1 MAKGGKSNPSQKG
14 PRGPFFLETGAIHGQ
29 ALSRAAPG
37 AIRAM
42 VTLSHGLAIMGRQE
56 ITWPPLGRPDGRPN
70 GKRMAATGRD
80 RPRREAKRREARGGG
95 ESRREACAP
104 KAAIGVFP

>member
-1 MAKGGKSNPSQKG
+1 MVKRFPG
-14 PRGPFFLETGAIHGQ
+14 PRL
-29 ALSRAAPG
+29 APS
-37 AIRAM
+37 APWSPCPMA
-42 VTLSHGLAIMGRQE
+42 SPIMGRQE

-95 ESRREACAP
+95 ESRREACAL